1 MFDKTQNKFK
11 SPDLKEMQAVVIDYK
26 TIIYIKMG
34 DDPVKAKARYMER
47 LRAPK

>member
-34 DDPVKAKARYMER
+34 EDPAKAKERYLER
-47 LRAPK
+47 LKATK